1 VLEAESHDDL
11 TKALVGS
18 HHGYGRPLF
27 PADSLPPRANATT
40 LAEAD
45 GESLTRF
52 AALHESYNPWA
63 LAWLESLLKSADARA
78 SAASEG
84 NEEL

>member
-1 VLEAESHDDL
+1 MVVISSTLTGDGAAQSKRIPLTQLARGQRAVIDSESL
-11 TKALVGS
+11 
-18 HHGYGRPLF
+18 
-27 PADSLPPRANATT
+27 TT